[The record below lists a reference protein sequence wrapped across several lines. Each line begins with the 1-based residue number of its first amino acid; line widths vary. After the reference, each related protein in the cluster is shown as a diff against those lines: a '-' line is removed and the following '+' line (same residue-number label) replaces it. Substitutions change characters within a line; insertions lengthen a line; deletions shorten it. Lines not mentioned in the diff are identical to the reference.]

1 MPVLPLTY
9 NGDPTWSLPT
19 YLPTDFAAEN
29 PHLDEIAR
37 GGDGIMGTDVK
48 SG

>member
-9 NGDPTWSLPT
+9 NGNPTGSLPT
-19 YLPTDFAAEN
+19 YLPTDFAVEN
-29 PHLDEIAR
+29 PHLDEIV
-37 GGDGIMGTDVK
+37 GIGDGIMGADVK